1 MLNIVLNEGNNK
13 ITKPAN
19 QLAGL
24 YMMPTLAFNELNG
37 FWRGFQTISWGIKVD
52 QFTWIRL
59 MIEIWGQSLIALFS
73 TLNSLEK
80 TILKIITSMTRKREY

>member
-52 QFTWIRL
+52 QFT
-59 MIEIWGQSLIALFS
+59 
-73 TLNSLEK
+73 
-80 TILKIITSMTRKREY
+80 